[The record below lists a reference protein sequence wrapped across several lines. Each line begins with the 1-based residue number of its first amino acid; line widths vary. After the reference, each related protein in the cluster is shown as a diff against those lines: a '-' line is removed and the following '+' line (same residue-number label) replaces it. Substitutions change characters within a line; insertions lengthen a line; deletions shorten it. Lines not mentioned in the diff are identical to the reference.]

1 MKRFVLS
8 FCLPLLLSAAP
19 LEERLDLLS
28 ATDLTGWTVYVG
40 ETPGG
45 APSASSSSIW
55 SLHDGV
61 LRLDGTPNVYL
72 RTARAFANYR
82 LHVEWR
88 WPNADA
94 PSPNS
99 GIILHVNGPDR
110 IWPDGYEFQ
119 LKGGLAGE
127 IVAFRQDLPGGITS
141 PRDGFKR
148 AKRTQ
153 PASEK
158 PLGAWNVA
166 EVLCRGDSLEILV
179 NGVRQNLAESLPVS
193 SGAIVLQS
201 EGFPIEFRQLWIEPL

>member
-1 MKRFVLS
+1 MKNAFALLL
-8 FCLPLLLSAAP
+8 LPLALLAAAP
-19 LEERLDLLS
+19 EERIDLLN

-40 ETPGG
+40 ETPDS
-45 APSASSSSIW
+45 APSAVSNAIW
-55 SLHDGV
+55 SLQDGV
-61 LRLDGTPNVYL
+61 LRLEGTPNAYL
-72 RTARAFANYR
+72 RSTRPLANYR

-88 WPNADA
+88 WPDADA

-148 AKRTQ
+148 AKRAQ

-166 EVLCRGDSLEILV
+166 EVICRGDSLEILV
-179 NGVRQNLAESLPVS
+179 NGVRQNLVEDLPVT

-201 EGFPIEFRQLWIEPL
+201 EGFPIEFRHLWLEPL